1 MNIFFDE
8 DGKLDLEIKPKTE
21 CSHQELWK
29 CTTYYGEKHPIAGG
43 YYARGDSVPVI
54 QGPVFD
60 KSGEYTVNV
69 SIVGAT
75 NPKTMTT
82 QDFLFETFVHIPQKE
97 TFLIN
102 TANAQEYPS
111 FNKIL

>member
-1 MNIFFDE
+1 MV
-8 DGKLDLEIKPKTE
+8 K
-21 CSHQELWK
+21 
-29 CTTYYGEKHPIAGG
+29 KHPIAGG
-43 YYARGDSVPVI
+43 YYARGDSIPVI

-82 QDFLFETFVHIPQKE
+82 KDLLFETFVHIPQKE
-97 TFLIN
+97 NF
-102 TANAQEYPS
+102 
-111 FNKIL
+111 F